1 MAYTYRADVTM
12 VVDVE
17 VKAGSYTEAET
28 LLKEHL
34 DVHNGAVGTIDV
46 LSLDGLELQSIES
59 DDDPEN

>member
-17 VKAGSYTEAET
+17 VKAGSYTEAEA